1 MSQQSNGSALSPEE
15 ATVIISNGT
24 ASTETSTAP
33 VTDPASAPKQ
43 KGKNK
48 NKNKEKGKGKNKNKR
63 KNKLKGKKRGLT
75 AKTADRL
82 DLYQRSVNSPETDV
96 DFALK
101 VFEDLRERP
110 LRHFREDFCGTA
122 SMTAE
127 FLSRDEQNTAEGF
140 DLDSDPMDWG
150 REHNFSKVSDGDD
163 RMTFHLADVRE
174 PSDKRPDMTVAQ
186 NFSYF
191 CFKQREELLNYFRGI
206 HKDLAAD
213 GIFIMDIYGGPD
225 ALMEQEEER
234 EIDDNAFTYVW
245 DQVEYWPGTG
255 EYKCA
260 IHFRFN
266 DGTEMTNAFTYD
278 WRLWGFAEVKDI
290 LFDAGFKAVR
300 PYFEGTDEDDE
311 EEGNGEF
318 DFDEKGENCIAWI
331 GYLVALK

>member
-1 MSQQSNGSALSPEE
+1 MDSSSE
-15 ATVIISNGT
+15 
-24 ASTETSTAP
+24 
-33 VTDPASAPKQ
+33 PKQ
-43 KGKNK
+43 KGKNKGKNK
-48 NKNKEKGKGKNKNKR
+48 NKNKR
-63 KNKLKGKKRGLT
+63 RNKLKGGKKRRLT

-96 DFALK
+96 DFATR
-101 VFEDLRERP
+101 VFKELRERP

-122 SMTAE
+122 AMTAE
-127 FLSRDEQNTAEGF
+127 FLSRDTRNTAEGF
-140 DLDSDPMDWG
+140 DLDSVPVEWG
-150 REHNFSKVSDGDD
+150 KLHNFGSVSDGDA
-163 RMTFHLADVRE
+163 RMTFHLADVRD
-174 PSDKRPDMTVAQ
+174 PADKRPDMTVAQ

-191 CFKQREELLNYFRGI
+191 CFKEREELLNYFRSI
-206 HKDLAAD
+206 HRDLAAD
-213 GIFIMDIYGGPD
+213 GIFLMDIYGGPD

-234 EIDDNAFTYVW
+234 EIDDDAFTYVW

-260 IHFRFN
+260 IHFRFS
-266 DGTEMTNAFTYD
+266 DGSEMTNAFTYD
-278 WRLWGFAEVKDI
+278 WRLWGLPELKDV
-290 LFDAGFKAVR
+290 LYDAGFETVR